1 MSGADIA
8 AAVAPLGL
16 MVAGRVEDDSRH
28 ILLLAPDE
36 PSFWAI
42 FTASPEFLDG
52 QPDPMDRW
60 SKRVIGGLAET
71 VGGTALFPSDGPPY
85 PPFYTWAVNS
95 QRCWPSPV
103 NLLVHDV
110 SGLFISFRGAIVLD
124 GKPAA
129 ALDTIN
135 PCQSCAGQ
143 PCTTACPAGA
153 LTEAGYDVPRC
164 HAFLDTDAGQ
174 DCMTNG
180 CRVRRACPVGQNRRH
195 PDQSAFHMRHFHK

>member
-8 AAVAPLGL
+8 AAAAPLGL
-16 MVAGRVEDDSRH
+16 MVAGHVEDDSRH

-36 PSFWAI
+36 PAFWAI

-71 VGGTALFPSDGPPY
+71 VGGTALFPLDGPPY
-85 PPFYTWAVNS
+85 PAFYTWAVNS

-103 NLLVHDV
+103 NLLVHDL

-129 ALDTIN
+129 ALDTVN

-143 PCTTACPAGA
+143 PCTTACPPGGF
-153 LTEAGYDVPRC
+153 TEAGYDVPRC

-180 CRVRRACPVGQNRRH
+180 CRVRRACPIGQNRRH

>member
-110 SGLFISFRGAIVLD
+110 SGLFTSFRGAIVLD

-129 ALDTIN
+129 ALDTVN
-135 PCQSCAGQ
+135 PCHSCAGQ

-153 LTEAGYDVPRC
+153 LTAVGYDVPRC